1 MHDIKWIRD
10 NPEAFDA
17 AMPARKVEMTA
28 QRLIDIDA
36 ARRRLKTEHQ
46 EMLARRKSISGEIG
60 KLRQSGGNADD
71 LMAEMG
77 TLKDRSRDA
86 EDGQAG
92 LNEQLDLLLSSLPNV
107 MDADVPAGE
116 NEDDNVEVRKWG
128 TPGSFDFQPLEHFE
142 IGDKLG
148 MMDFETAA
156 KLSGSRFV
164 ILRGGLAKLERA
176 LGQFMLDLHVNE
188 HGYEETITPMLVR
201 DDAMFGTGQLPKF
214 AEDSFRTTNDMWLI
228 PTSEVTLTNQVAG
241 EIVDEAA
248 LPLRYTALTQ
258 CFRSEAGS
266 AGRDTRGMIR
276 QHQFSKVEMVSVVAA
291 EKSNEELDRKTR
303 CAETVLERL
312 GLPYRTV
319 VLCSGDIGF
328 AARKTFDIEVWLPGQ
343 GKYREISSCS
353 NTGDFQARRMNAR
366 YRAAGDKKTS
376 FVHTLNGSGLA
387 VGRCLIAVMENYQ
400 QADGSI
406 RVPDALKPYM
416 GGGEA
421 ISPRG

>member
-17 AMPARKVEMTA
+17 AMAVRKQEITA
-28 QRLIDIDA
+28 KRLMDIDVE
-36 ARRRLKTEHQ
+36 RRKLMTEHQ
-46 EMLARRKSISGEIG
+46 EMLARRKTISGEIG
-60 KLRQSGGNADD
+60 KLRKNGEDADE

-77 TLKDRSRDA
+77 TLKDKIKDA
-86 EDGQAG
+86 EDGQAS
-92 LNEQLDLLLSSLPNV
+92 LNEQLDLLLSSFANILDPE
-107 MDADVPAGE
+107 VPVGDD
-116 NEDDNVEVRKWG
+116 EDDNVEVNRWG
-128 TPGSFDFQPLEHFE
+128 EPAAFDFTPIEHFE
-142 IGDKLG
+142 IGEKLG

-176 LGQFMLDLHVNE
+176 LSQFMIDLHTTE

-214 AEDSFRTTNDMWLI
+214 AEDSFKTTNDYWLI

-241 EIVDEAA
+241 DIIEQAK
-248 LPLRYTALTQ
+248 LPLRFTALTQ

-276 QHQFSKVEMVSVVAA
+276 QHQFSKVEMVSVVEA
-291 EKSNEELDRKTR
+291 EKSDEELTRKTR

-319 VLCSGDIGF
+319 ILCTGDIGF
-328 AARKTFDIEVWLPGQ
+328 SACKTYDIEVWLPGQ

-353 NTGDFQARRMNAR
+353 NTRDFQARRMNAR
-366 YRAAGDKKTS
+366 YRAAGDKKTN

-416 GGGEA
+416 GGLEV

>member
-10 NPEAFDA
+10 NPDAFDA
-17 AMPARKVEMTA
+17 AMTARKVEMTA

-36 ARRRLKTEHQ
+36 ERRRLMTEHQ

-60 KLRQSGGNADD
+60 KLRQSGDNADD

-77 TLKDRSRDA
+77 TLKDRIKDA

-107 MDADVPAGE
+107 MDADVPSGE

-156 KLSGSRFV
+156 KLSGARFV

-176 LGQFMLDLHVNE
+176 LGQFMLDLHVTE

-241 EIVDEAA
+241 EILDEAA

-303 CAETVLERL
+303 CAEAVLERL

-416 GGGEA
+416 GGVEV
-421 ISPRG
+421 ISPRV

>member
-17 AMPARKVEMTA
+17 AMAVRKQEITA
-28 QRLIDIDA
+28 QRLMDIDVE
-36 ARRRLKTEHQ
+36 RRKLMTEHQ
-46 EMLARRKSISGEIG
+46 EMLARRKTISGEIG
-60 KLRQSGGNADD
+60 KLRKNGEDADE

-77 TLKDRSRDA
+77 TLKDKIKDA
-86 EDGQAG
+86 EDGQAS
-92 LNEQLDLLLSSLPNV
+92 LNEQLDLLLSSFANILDPE
-107 MDADVPAGE
+107 VPVGDD
-116 NEDDNVEVRKWG
+116 EDDNVEVNRWG
-128 TPGSFDFQPLEHFE
+128 EPATFDFTPIEHFE
-142 IGDKLG
+142 IGEKLG

-164 ILRGGLAKLERA
+164 ILRSGLAKLERA
-176 LGQFMLDLHVNE
+176 LSQFMIDLHTTE

-214 AEDSFRTTNDMWLI
+214 AEDSFKTTNDYWLI

-241 EIVDEAA
+241 DIIEQAK
-248 LPLRYTALTQ
+248 LPLRFTALTQ

-276 QHQFSKVEMVSVVAA
+276 QHQFSKVEMVSVVEA
-291 EKSNEELDRKTR
+291 EKSDEELTRKTR

-319 VLCSGDIGF
+319 ILCTGDIGF
-328 AARKTFDIEVWLPGQ
+328 SACKTYDIEVWLPGQ

-353 NTGDFQARRMNAR
+353 NTRDFQARRMNAR
-366 YRAAGDKKTS
+366 YRAAGDKKTN

-416 GGGEA
+416 GGLEV

>member
-17 AMPARKVEMTA
+17 AMTARKVEMTA

-36 ARRRLKTEHQ
+36 DRRRLMTEHQ

-71 LMAEMG
+71 LMVEMG
-77 TLKDRSRDA
+77 TLKDRIKDA

-116 NEDDNVEVRKWG
+116 NEDDNVEVHKWG

-241 EIVDEAA
+241 EIIDEAA

-416 GGGEA
+416 GGVEV

>member
-17 AMPARKVEMTA
+17 AMTARKVEMTA

-36 ARRRLKTEHQ
+36 DRRRLMTEHQ

-77 TLKDRSRDA
+77 TLKDRIRDA

-128 TPGSFDFQPLEHFE
+128 TPDSFDFQPLEHFD
-142 IGDKLG
+142 IGEKLG

-241 EIVDEAA
+241 EIIDEAA

-328 AARKTFDIEVWLPGQ
+328 ASRKTFDIEVWLPGQ

-406 RVPDALKPYM
+406 RVPDALRPYM
-416 GGGEA
+416 GGVEV

>member
-10 NPEAFDA
+10 NPDAFDA
-17 AMPARKVEMTA
+17 AMTARKVEMTA

-36 ARRRLKTEHQ
+36 ERRRLMTEHQ

-60 KLRQSGGNADD
+60 KLRQSGDNADD

-77 TLKDRSRDA
+77 TLKDRIKDA
-86 EDGQAG
+86 EDGQAS

-107 MDADVPAGE
+107 MDADVPSGE

-156 KLSGSRFV
+156 KLSGARFV

-176 LGQFMLDLHVNE
+176 LGQFMLDLHVTE

-241 EIVDEAA
+241 EILDEAA

-303 CAETVLERL
+303 CAEVVLERL

-416 GGGEA
+416 GGVEV
-421 ISPRG
+421 ISPRV

>member
-17 AMPARKVEMTA
+17 AMTARKVEMTA

-36 ARRRLKTEHQ
+36 DRRRLMTEHQ

-77 TLKDRSRDA
+77 TLKDRIRDA

-116 NEDDNVEVRKWG
+116 NEDDNLEVRKWG

-164 ILRGGLAKLERA
+164 ILRSGLAKLERA

-241 EIVDEAA
+241 EIIDEAA

-343 GKYREISSCS
+343 CKYREISSCS

-416 GGGEA
+416 GGVEV

>member
-17 AMPARKVEMTA
+17 AMAVRKQEITA
-28 QRLIDIDA
+28 KRLMDIDVE
-36 ARRRLKTEHQ
+36 RRKLMTEHQ
-46 EMLARRKSISGEIG
+46 EMLARRKTISGEIG
-60 KLRQSGGNADD
+60 KLRKNGEDADE

-77 TLKDRSRDA
+77 TLKDKIKDA
-86 EDGQAG
+86 EDGQAS
-92 LNEQLDLLLSSLPNV
+92 LNEQLDLLLSSFANILDPE
-107 MDADVPAGE
+107 VPVGDD
-116 NEDDNVEVRKWG
+116 EDDNVEVNRWG
-128 TPGSFDFQPLEHFE
+128 EPATFDFTPIEHFE
-142 IGDKLG
+142 IGEKLG

-176 LGQFMLDLHVNE
+176 LSQFMIDLHTTE

-214 AEDSFRTTNDMWLI
+214 AEDSFKTTNDYWLI

-241 EIVDEAA
+241 DIIEQAK
-248 LPLRYTALTQ
+248 LPLRFTALTQ

-276 QHQFSKVEMVSVVAA
+276 QHQFSKVEMVSVVEA
-291 EKSNEELDRKTR
+291 EKSDEELTRKTR

-319 VLCSGDIGF
+319 ILCTGDIGF
-328 AARKTFDIEVWLPGQ
+328 SACKTYDIEVWLPGQ

-353 NTGDFQARRMNAR
+353 NTRDFQARRMNAR
-366 YRAAGDKKTS
+366 YRVAGDKKTN

-416 GGGEA
+416 GGLEV

>member
-17 AMPARKVEMTA
+17 AMTARKQEITA
-28 QRLIDIDA
+28 QRLIDIDVE
-36 ARRRLKTEHQ
+36 RRKLMTEHQ
-46 EMLARRKSISGEIG
+46 EMLARRKTISGEIG
-60 KLRQSGGNADD
+60 KLRKNGENADE

-77 TLKDRSRDA
+77 ALKDKIKSA
-86 EDGQAG
+86 EDDQAD
-92 LNEQLDLLLSSLPNV
+92 LNEHLDLLLSSFPNIL
-107 MDADVPAGE
+107 DPQVPVGE
-116 NEDDNVEVRKWG
+116 DEDDNVEVNRWG
-128 TPGSFDFQPLEHFE
+128 EPTTFDFQPIEHFE
-142 IGDKLG
+142 IGEKLG

-156 KLSGSRFV
+156 KLSGARFV
-164 ILRGGLAKLERA
+164 VLRAGLAKLERA
-176 LGQFMLDLHVNE
+176 LAQFMIDLHTTE

-201 DDAMFGTGQLPKF
+201 DSAMFGTGQLPKF
-214 AEDSFRTTNDMWLI
+214 AEDSFKTTNDYWLI

-241 EIVDEAA
+241 DIIDQAK

-276 QHQFSKVEMVSVVAA
+276 QHQFSKVEMVSVVEA
-291 EKSNEELDRKTR
+291 EKSDEELTRKTR

-319 VLCSGDIGF
+319 ILCTGDIGF
-328 AARKTFDIEVWLPGQ
+328 SACKTYDIEVWLPGQ

-353 NTGDFQARRMNAR
+353 NTRDFQARRMNAR
-366 YRAAGDKKTS
+366 YRAAGDKKTQ

-416 GGGEA
+416 GGVEV
-421 ISPRG
+421 ISPRD

>member
-17 AMPARKVEMTA
+17 AMAARKQEITA
-28 QRLIDIDA
+28 ERLINIDVE
-36 ARRRLKTEHQ
+36 RRKLMTEHQ
-46 EMLARRKSISGEIG
+46 EMLARRKTISGEIG
-60 KLRQSGGNADD
+60 KLRKNGENADD

-77 TLKDRSRDA
+77 TLKDKIKEA
-86 EDGQAG
+86 EDGQAS
-92 LNEQLDLLLSSLPNV
+92 LNEQLDLLLSSFPNLL
-107 MDADVPAGE
+107 DADVPVGVD
-116 NEDDNVEVRKWG
+116 EDDNVEVNRWG
-128 TPGSFDFQPLEHFE
+128 TPGEFDFQPIEHFE
-142 IGDKLG
+142 IGEKLG

-164 ILRGGLAKLERA
+164 VLRGGLAKLERA
-176 LGQFMLDLHVNE
+176 LAQFMIDLHTTE
-188 HGYEETITPMLVR
+188 HGYEETTTPMLVR

-214 AEDSFRTTNDMWLI
+214 AEDSFKTTNDYWLI

-241 EIVDEAA
+241 DIIDQAK

-276 QHQFSKVEMVSVVAA
+276 QHQFSKVEMVSVVEAD
-291 EKSNEELDRKTR
+291 KSDEELTRKTR

-319 VLCSGDIGF
+319 VLCTGDIGF
-328 AARKTFDIEVWLPGQ
+328 SACKTYDIEVWLPGQ

-353 NTGDFQARRMNAR
+353 NTRDFQARRMNAR
-366 YRAAGDKKTS
+366 YRAAGDKKTQ

-406 RVPDALKPYM
+406 RVPDVLKPYM
-416 GGGEA
+416 GGLEV
-421 ISPRG
+421 ISTR